1 MRPYCGLGY
10 YNRCLALAGRGQE
23 GYSEAMQDID
33 CAIGCLYLEKG
44 KQNGEIR
51 WLKMAVQCC
60 ENMVEAV
67 RLLMLLSKEQ
77 KEKKY
82 YKGLLRGLR
91 DGYKVDGHFTG
102 VKDCYAD

>member
-1 MRPYCGLGY
+1 
-10 YNRCLALAGRGQE
+10 
-23 GYSEAMQDID
+23 
-33 CAIGCLYLEKG
+33 
-44 KQNGEIR
+44 
-51 WLKMAVQCC
+51 MAVQCC

-102 VKDCYAD
+102 VKDCYADQCGIFRLKANAKDMELITL